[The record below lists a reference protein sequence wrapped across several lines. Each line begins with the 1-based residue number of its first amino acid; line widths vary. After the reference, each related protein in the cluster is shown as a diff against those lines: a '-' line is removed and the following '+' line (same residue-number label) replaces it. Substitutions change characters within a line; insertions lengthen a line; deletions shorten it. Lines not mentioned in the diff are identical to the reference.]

1 MTCHECELLLAD
13 GRAPEE
19 HLRVCP
25 DCRAFAAEL
34 RDNAAALISMRD
46 EPLVE
51 QALACNGGFSRRS
64 RTPIWIAAAAAALLV
79 LGFAALRPHK
89 PAQVIAP
96 SPQVIASLPLAVPE
110 ISAPVP
116 VQIQKLRRRV
126 PERVPEPQETML
138 VKMLTPDPDVVI
150 YWLVEPKEK
159 SE

>member
-34 RDNAAALISMRD
+34 RENAAAFSAMRD
-46 EPLVE
+46 ESVGQVANLRR
-51 QALACNGGFSRRS
+51 LAKPA
-64 RTPIWIAAAAAALLV
+64 RTPIWIAAAAAAVLV

-116 VQIQKLRRRV
+116 VQIQKPRRRV

-138 VKMLTPDPDVVI
+138 VKMLTPDPEVVI
-150 YWLVEPKEK
+150 YWIVEPKEK